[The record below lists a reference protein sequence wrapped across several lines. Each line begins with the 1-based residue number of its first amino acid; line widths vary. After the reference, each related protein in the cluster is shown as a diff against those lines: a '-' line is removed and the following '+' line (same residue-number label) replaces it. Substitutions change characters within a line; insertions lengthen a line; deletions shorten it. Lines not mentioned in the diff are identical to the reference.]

1 MKMNKDLYDFWDIA
15 INETIFSVGKSET
28 IKFRKNVNFVN
39 DQFRAFCF
47 GVFQLANRQNNYQLS
62 DMAYKQNLNDEHFF
76 TALKKILKDY
86 KNIEG
91 A

>member
-1 MKMNKDLYDFWDIA
+1 MKMNKDLYDYWDIA
-15 INETIFSVGKSET
+15 INETLSSVGKIET
-28 IKFRKNVNFVN
+28 IKYRKSVNFVN
-39 DQFRAFCF
+39 DQFKAFCF
-47 GVFQLANRQNNYQLS
+47 GVFQLANKQNNYQLS
-62 DMAYKQNLNDEHFF
+62 ELAYKQNLNDENFY